1 MKSLTTLLVDSTD
14 ITKVSRYVLC
24 SSWFIINVRVLFL
37 IKLMPKKVAKW
48 TFMSSFLTFGFIIYN
63 KNFRSL
69 KLPYL

>member
-37 IKLMPKKVAKW
+37 
-48 TFMSSFLTFGFIIYN
+48 N
-63 KNFRSL
+63 
-69 KLPYL
+69 